1 MYLNKEQFNFLKYLS
16 SKEKIEYSSLSEN
29 EIKISNFL
37 EEEKL
42 ISVNRESFPKINQD
56 GQVRYA
62 KGKTLSITI
71 SEQGKSYIAERKH
84 EFKKLLLKDVAIPI
98 IVSILTTSTKRI
110 KTVATLAT
118 IAGITYSI
126 IGWRFIFFTSFVYL
140 VNTV

>member
-1 MYLNKEQFNFLKYLS
+1 MKYLS

-98 IVSILTTSTKRI
+98 IVSILTT
-110 KTVATLAT
+110 LALNGLKLLPHLLQLLESH
-118 IAGITYSI
+118 IP
-126 IGWRFIFFTSFVYL
+126 
-140 VNTV
+140 

>member
-56 GQVRYA
+56 GQADMQKEKLSLLRFPNRENL
-62 KGKTLSITI
+62 TLLK
-71 SEQGKSYIAERKH
+71 ENMNLKSY
-84 EFKKLLLKDVAIPI
+84 
-98 IVSILTTSTKRI
+98 
-110 KTVATLAT
+110 
-118 IAGITYSI
+118 Y
-126 IGWRFIFFTSFVYL
+126 
-140 VNTV
+140 

>member
-37 EEEKL
+37 EEL

-98 IVSILTTSTKRI
+98 IVSILTT
-110 KTVATLAT
+110 LALNGLKLLPHLLQLLESH
-118 IAGITYSI
+118 IP
-126 IGWRFIFFTSFVYL
+126 
-140 VNTV
+140 

>member
-29 EIKISNFL
+29 EIKISSFL
-37 EEEKL
+37 EEKKL
-42 ISVNRESFPKINQD
+42 TVNRESFPRINQD
-56 GQVRYA
+56 GQVRYV

-98 IVSILTTSTKRI
+98 IVSILTT
-110 KTVATLAT
+110 LALNGLKLLPHLLQLLESH
-118 IAGITYSI
+118 IP
-126 IGWRFIFFTSFVYL
+126 
-140 VNTV
+140 

>member
-29 EIKISNFL
+29 EIKISSFL

-42 ISVNRESFPKINQD
+42 ISVNRESFPRINQD
-56 GQVRYA
+56 GQVRYV

-84 EFKKLLLKDVAIPI
+84 EFK
-98 IVSILTTSTKRI
+98 SC
-110 KTVATLAT
+110 
-118 IAGITYSI
+118 Y
-126 IGWRFIFFTSFVYL
+126 
-140 VNTV
+140 

>member
-16 SKEKIEYSSLSEN
+16 EN
-29 EIKISNFL
+29 EIKISSFL

-42 ISVNRESFPKINQD
+42 ISVDRESFPRINQD

-98 IVSILTTSTKRI
+98 IVSILTT
-110 KTVATLAT
+110 
-118 IAGITYSI
+118 
-126 IGWRFIFFTSFVYL
+126 L
-140 VNTV
+140 VLNGLKLLPQLLQLLESHIP

>member
-62 KGKTLSITI
+62 KGKTLSLLRFPNRENLTLLK
-71 SEQGKSYIAERKH
+71 ENMNLKSY
-84 EFKKLLLKDVAIPI
+84 
-98 IVSILTTSTKRI
+98 
-110 KTVATLAT
+110 
-118 IAGITYSI
+118 Y
-126 IGWRFIFFTSFVYL
+126 
-140 VNTV
+140 

>member
-71 SEQGKSYIAERKH
+71 SEQGK
-84 EFKKLLLKDVAIPI
+84 
-98 IVSILTTSTKRI
+98 IL
-110 KTVATLAT
+110 
-118 IAGITYSI
+118 YC
-126 IGWRFIFFTSFVYL
+126 
-140 VNTV
+140 

>member
-1 MYLNKEQFNFLKYLS
+1 MKSKFQIFLK
-16 SKEKIEYSSLSEN
+16 KK
-29 EIKISNFL
+29 
-37 EEEKL
+37 KL

-98 IVSILTTSTKRI
+98 IVSILTT
-110 KTVATLAT
+110 
-118 IAGITYSI
+118 
-126 IGWRFIFFTSFVYL
+126 L
-140 VNTV
+140 VLNGLKLLPHLLQLLESHIP

>member
-56 GQVRYA
+56 GQA
-62 KGKTLSITI
+62 DMQKEKLSLLRFPNK
-71 SEQGKSYIAERKH
+71 ENLRLLKENMNLKSY
-84 EFKKLLLKDVAIPI
+84 
-98 IVSILTTSTKRI
+98 
-110 KTVATLAT
+110 
-118 IAGITYSI
+118 Y
-126 IGWRFIFFTSFVYL
+126 
-140 VNTV
+140 

>member
-1 MYLNKEQFNFLKYLS
+1 MKSKFQIFLK
-16 SKEKIEYSSLSEN
+16 KK
-29 EIKISNFL
+29 
-37 EEEKL
+37 KL

-98 IVSILTTSTKRI
+98 IVSILTT
-110 KTVATLAT
+110 LALNGLKLLPHLLQLLESH
-118 IAGITYSI
+118 IP
-126 IGWRFIFFTSFVYL
+126 
-140 VNTV
+140 

>member
-56 GQVRYA
+56 DQA
-62 KGKTLSITI
+62 DMQKEKLSLLRFPNKENLILLK
-71 SEQGKSYIAERKH
+71 ENMNLKSY
-84 EFKKLLLKDVAIPI
+84 
-98 IVSILTTSTKRI
+98 
-110 KTVATLAT
+110 
-118 IAGITYSI
+118 Y
-126 IGWRFIFFTSFVYL
+126 
-140 VNTV
+140 

>member
-84 EFKKLLLKDVAIPI
+84 EFKKLLLKDVAIR
-98 IVSILTTSTKRI
+98 L
-110 KTVATLAT
+110 LF
-118 IAGITYSI
+118 
-126 IGWRFIFFTSFVYL
+126 RFL
-140 VNTV
+140 PP

>member
-56 GQVRYA
+56 GQA
-62 KGKTLSITI
+62 DMQKEKLSLLRFPNKENLILLK
-71 SEQGKSYIAERKH
+71 ENMNLKSY
-84 EFKKLLLKDVAIPI
+84 
-98 IVSILTTSTKRI
+98 
-110 KTVATLAT
+110 
-118 IAGITYSI
+118 Y
-126 IGWRFIFFTSFVYL
+126 
-140 VNTV
+140 